1 MTKAKKIPRA
11 GRPKGAPNRTFP
23 SGSFADALE
32 FASSLYQ
39 FGSGQPVRRLS
50 LFNHLGK
57 SPEGSTSRL
66 LVTNASKYG
75 LIEGNYKSESLALTP
90 DGIKSVADDAPP
102 RERMRARIA
111 LAVQNTPLFD
121 GLYTRYIGNKL
132 PSREALVDVAKE
144 LGESS
149 QFAEEAV
156 DIFIVNVREV
166 GLLKVLSGVDRLIP
180 IDHALDE
187 LPSGSTSIVV
197 QHALSTSAGVIS
209 TQSGPE
215 YEKTCFYVSPIGE
228 DGSEQRKH
236 ADLFYGSLVEPALA
250 GLGLKVLRAD
260 QIDKPGIITRHI
272 IDLLLNAKLVVADLS
287 FHNPNV
293 FYELALRHVTRKPT
307 VQIIRKGERIP
318 FDVNQSRTIQ
328 VDTTDIYS
336 LVPQIEAYRAQIA
349 AQARQALDSQ
359 DSGDNPVATYYP
371 SLAIT
376 IQ

>member
-1 MTKAKKIPRA
+1 MAKSKRAPRA
-11 GRPKGAPNRTFP
+11 GRPKGAPNRSFP
-23 SGSFADALE
+23 SGSFADVLE

-39 FGSGQPVRRLS
+39 FGSGQSVRRLS
-50 LFNHLGK
+50 LFNHLEK
-57 SPEGSTSRL
+57 SPESSASRL

-75 LIEGNYKSESLALTP
+75 LIDGNYKSESLVLTP
-90 DGIKSVADDAPP
+90 DGLKAVADDAQP
-102 RERMRARIA
+102 RERMRARIS
-111 LAVQNTPLFD
+111 LAIQQIPLFD
-121 GLYTRYIGNKL
+121 GLYTRYIGTKL
-132 PSREALVDVAKE
+132 PSREALVDVATE

-187 LPSGSTSIVV
+187 LPSGSTAVV
-197 QHALSTSAGVIS
+197 IQSAIS
-209 TQSGPE
+209 SSAIISSQSGPE
-215 YEKTCFYVSPIGE
+215 YERTCFYVSPIGE

-236 ADLFYGSLVEPALA
+236 ADLFYGSLVEPALS

-260 QIDKPGIITRHI
+260 QIEKPGIITRHI

-318 FDVNQSRTIQ
+318 FDLNQSRTIQ

-349 AQARQALDSQ
+349 AQARQALDNQ
-359 DSGDNPVATYYP
+359 DTGDNPVATYYP
-371 SLAIT
+371 GLAIT